1 MSSLN
6 HLNQQ
11 NKPEWKSLLNQLDY
25 LFNNLATVEKQ
36 LSNIS
41 NPDAEKL
48 EEDVLDDTNPH
59 TLTAMWHKIKAN
71 LNTDSMLFRHAI
83 RMAITLTLGY
93 GIIQGFDIER
103 GYWILLTTLFVCQP
117 NYSATRQKLT
127 ARVIWHRRRLVD
139 WRTTTDLLPVS
150 REPVSFHCDQW
161 RDVLC
166 IQNQ

>member
-1 MSSLN
+1 
-6 HLNQQ
+6 
-11 NKPEWKSLLNQLDY
+11 EG
-25 LFNNLATVEKQ
+25 
-36 LSNIS
+36 
-41 NPDAEKL
+41 
-48 EEDVLDDTNPH
+48 VLDDTNPH

-127 ARVIWHRRRLVD
+127 ARVIGTVAG
-139 WRTTTDLLPVS
+139 LLIGVP
-150 REPVSFHCDQW
+150 
-161 RDVLC
+161 L
-166 IQNQ
+166 